1 MSPRRNFDDKT
12 QAARIRGTN
21 LTTVRGINERLVLH
35 LVRTHKQLTKAEAT
49 RLTGLSANAI
59 SVIFRALEE
68 DGYLL
73 RGDPIRGRIGQP
85 SVPMRLNPQARYFAG
100 LYVGRRAYRLV
111 IIDFVGNILTRQT
124 ELHEYPTP
132 ETLFEFIERNLP
144 AALQSAGI
152 EKDQLNSFN
161 IACPEELW
169 SWTDELAISPQE
181 MAPWRTFDAVTE
193 TTKLIGIP
201 VAIENDGT
209 AACRAEQVFGNKHA
223 ALDWAYFYV
232 ESFIGGGIVLNGS
245 VYQGR
250 RGHAGGFGP
259 LRVPDQPEGNRLLD
273 HASLLTLEAMIKA
286 QERDPIERLYADDP
300 DWDSIEQPLDRWIKR
315 AGKSLA
321 YAFISALTVIDFE
334 EFVIDGA
341 MPPNVRQRLLAE
353 VKAQWNQLDLQGID
367 TPAISSGEFGEI
379 AGALGAAAIQI
390 SKEFMID
397 HNQLLQHNS
406 KLMG

>member
-1 MSPRRNFDDKT
+1 MSPRRSFDDT
-12 QAARIRGTN
+12 AQSARIRGTN
-21 LTTVRGINERLVLH
+21 LTTVRGMNERLVLH
-35 LVRTHKQLTKAEAT
+35 LVRSHGQLTKAEAT
-49 RLTGLSANAI
+49 KLTGLSANAI

-68 DGYLL
+68 DGFLL
-73 RGDPIRGRIGQP
+73 RGEPIRGRIGQP
-85 SVPMRLNPQARYFAG
+85 SVPMRLNPEARYFAG

-111 IIDFVGNILTRQT
+111 IIDFTGNILARLT

-132 ETLFEFIERNLP
+132 NTLLGFIERTLP
-144 AALQSAGI
+144 LALKQAEI
-152 EKDQLNSFN
+152 DKTQLNSFN

-181 MAPWRTFDAVTE
+181 MAPWRTFDTVAE
-193 TTKLIGIP
+193 TSRLIGMP

-209 AACRAEQVFGNKHA
+209 AACRAEQVFGDKHE

-245 VYQGR
+245 VYRGR

-273 HASLLTLEAMIKA
+273 HASLLTLESMIKTHE
-286 QERDPIERLYADDP
+286 QDPITRLYADNP
-300 DWDSIEQPLDRWIKR
+300 VWDSIEQPLETWIAR

-321 YAFISALTVIDFE
+321 YAFVSALTVVDFE

-341 MPPNVRQRLLAE
+341 MPSDVRERLVAE
-353 VKAQWNQLDLQGID
+353 ITAQWSQLDLQGVD
-367 TPAISSGEFGEI
+367 TPMISTGTFGEI

-390 SKEFMID
+390 SKEYMID
-397 HNQLLQHNS
+397 HNQLLQPNS
-406 KLMG
+406 LIS

>member
-1 MSPRRNFDDKT
+1 MSPRRSFDDT
-12 QAARIRGTN
+12 AQSARIKGTN
-21 LTTVRGINERLVLH
+21 LTTVRGMNERLVLH
-35 LVRTHKQLTKAEAT
+35 LVRTHGQLTKAEAT

-73 RGDPIRGRIGQP
+73 RGEPIRGRIGQP
-85 SVPMRLNPQARYFAG
+85 SVPMRLNPEARYFAG

-111 IIDFVGNILTRQT
+111 IIDFTGTILARLT

-132 ETLFEFIERNLP
+132 ETLLEFIDRSLP
-144 AALQSAGI
+144 HALQQAKI
-152 EKDQLNSFN
+152 DKTQLNSFN

-169 SWTDELAISPQE
+169 SWTDELAISPEE
-181 MAPWRTFDAVTE
+181 MAAWRTFDTVKEASR
-193 TTKLIGIP
+193 LIGIP
-201 VAIENDGT
+201 VAMENDGT
-209 AACRAEQVFGNKHA
+209 AACRAEQVFGNKHEA
-223 ALDWAYFYV
+223 MDWAYFYV
-232 ESFIGGGIVLNGS
+232 ESFIGGGVVLNGS
-245 VYQGR
+245 VYLGR

-273 HASLLTLEAMIKA
+273 HASLLTLESMIKTHE
-286 QERDPIERLYADDP
+286 QDPITRLYADNP
-300 DWDSIEQPLDRWIKR
+300 DWETIEEPLEKWITR

-341 MPPNVRQRLLAE
+341 MPAEVRQRLLDE
-353 VKAQWNQLDLQGID
+353 IEDQWNKLDLQGID
-367 TPAISSGEFGEI
+367 TPAISTGTFGEI

-390 SKEFMID
+390 SKEYMID
-397 HNQLLQHNS
+397 RNQLLQQNNT
-406 KLMG
+406 LIG

>member
-1 MSPRRNFDDKT
+1 MSPRRSFDDT
-12 QAARIRGTN
+12 AQSARIRGTN

-35 LVRTHKQLTKAEAT
+35 LVRTHGQLTKAEAT

-59 SVIFRALEE
+59 SVIFRALEQ

-73 RGDPIRGRIGQP
+73 RGEPIRGRIGQP
-85 SVPMRLNPQARYFAG
+85 SVPMRLNPEARYFAG

-111 IIDFVGNILTRQT
+111 IIDFTGNILARLT

-132 ETLFEFIERNLP
+132 HTMLDFVERSLP
-144 AALQSAGI
+144 VALQQAEI
-152 EKDQLNSFN
+152 DKTQLNSFN

-181 MAPWRTFDAVTE
+181 MEPWRTFDTVAE
-193 TTKLIGIP
+193 TSRLVGLP
-201 VAIENDGT
+201 VAMENDGT
-209 AACRAEQVFGNKHA
+209 AACRAEQVLGNKHA
-223 ALDWAYFYV
+223 AMDWAYFYV
-232 ESFIGGGIVLNGS
+232 ESFIGGGVVLNGS

-273 HASLLTLEAMIKA
+273 HASLLTLESMIKTHE
-286 QERDPIERLYADDP
+286 QDPITRLYSDKP
-300 DWDSIEQPLDRWIKR
+300 VWDTIEQPLEQWIAR

-334 EFVIDGA
+334 EFVLDGA
-341 MPPNVRQRLLAE
+341 MPVDVRQRLLEE
-353 VKAQWNQLDLQGID
+353 VEQQWSKLDLQGID
-367 TPAISSGEFGEI
+367 TPGISTGTFGEI
-379 AGALGAAAIQI
+379 AGALGAAAMQI
-390 SKEFMID
+390 SKEYMID

-406 KLMG
+406 LLN